1 MHVILLVYVSIQHK
15 WSYSNFQDPTNLE
28 ISQKIMFILK
38 DYYKVYGP
46 LIISGTFTFDPSDV

>member
-28 ISQKIMFILK
+28 ISQKIVFILE
-38 DYYKVYGP
+38 DYYKVYGH
-46 LIISGTFTFDPSDV
+46 LNY